1 MNMIRAVNLDVGYGA
16 EPVLR
21 NLNFII
27 PPEKITVVVG
37 ESGSG
42 KSTLLKALIGLNR
55 PLAGE
60 VYWGEERVDFDSEH
74 SLSALYRRIGVLYQ
88 NSALLNSLT
97 LYENIALPIRIHRSS
112 MLRADEENRV
122 HEVLRMVGLHGADEK
137 YPFELSGGMRKRAA
151 LARAMVL
158 EPEIVFCDEPSA
170 GLDPLTAAGLDELLR
185 SLQSSH
191 GMTFVAVTHELRS
204 IGRIADRVLLLRG
217 DGIRFDGD
225 FRDVASSDDEYLRS
239 FFLLKDVKDETP

>member
-1 MNMIRAVNLDVGYGA
+1 MVNLDVGYGD
-16 EPVLR
+16 ETVLR
-21 NLNFII
+21 NLNFVI
-27 PPEKITVVVG
+27 PPGMITVVVG

-55 PLAGE
+55 PLAGQ
-60 VYWGEERVDFDSEH
+60 VFWGGERIDYDSEH
-74 SLSALYRRIGVLYQ
+74 SLAALYRRIGVLYQ

-97 LYENIALPIRIHRSS
+97 LYENIALPIRIHRHSTPRS
-112 MLRADEENRV
+112 DESARV
-122 HEVLRMVGLHGADEK
+122 HEVLGMVGLRGADGK

-170 GLDPLTAAGLDELLR
+170 GLDPLTASGLDELLR
-185 SLQSSH
+185 TLQGSH

-204 IGRIADRVLLLRG
+204 IGRIADRVLLLQG
-217 DGIRFDGD
+217 GGIRFDGD
-225 FRDVASSDDEYLRS
+225 FKDVAGSGDEYLRS
-239 FFLLKDVKDETP
+239 FFLLKDEAP